1 MTPLQTLA
9 RWEELK
15 LYPRKIKAWKGL
27 VMGECKPRRAPVPLP
42 RSETERQAEAPDQL
56 QQFEL
61 PPPSTPQLQLDR
73 SNCPLVFERH
83 NFDSKPEEKQHWRYT
98 AIAFIDILSR
108 CLGLSSDIALTAC
121 NFFHRV
127 FDRGIYARERYKF
140 AAACLFL
147 SAKASS
153 KRMKLLRMVRVMY
166 DILETPLFAG
176 DEELLEIERLQLLY
190 YEMEVLQGINFELTA
205 EMPFYYLRRVLEK
218 MPEKCTYL

>member
-1 MTPLQTLA
+1 MQTLA

-15 LYPRKIKAWKGL
+15 LYPSKIKAWKSL
-27 VMGECKPRRAPVPLP
+27 VMGESKPRRAPVPLP
-42 RSETERQAEAPDQL
+42 RSEMERLAEAPDQL
-56 QQFEL
+56 QSFEL
-61 PPPSTPQLQLDR
+61 PPSNAPQLQLDR
-73 SNCPLVFERH
+73 SNCPLVFERP
-83 NFDSKPEEKQHWRYT
+83 NFTSKPEEKQHWRYT

-108 CLGLSSDIALTAC
+108 SLDLSSDIKFTAC
-121 NFFHRV
+121 IFFHRV

-166 DILETPLFAG
+166 NILETPLYAG

-205 EMPFYYLRRVLEK
+205 EMPYYYLRRTLEK
-218 MPEKCTYL
+218 MPLKCT